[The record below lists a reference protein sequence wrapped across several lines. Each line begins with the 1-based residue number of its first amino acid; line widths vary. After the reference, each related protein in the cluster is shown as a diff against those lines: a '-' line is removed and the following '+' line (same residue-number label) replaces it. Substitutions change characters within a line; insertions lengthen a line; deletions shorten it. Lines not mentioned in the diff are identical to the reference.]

1 MLMQVGDPD
10 IDHKCWQR
18 PEDMDE
24 KRPSF
29 KLTTKS
35 PGSDIAGEVAA
46 AMASASLVF
55 RKDNASYSDELLT
68 HAKELFDFA
77 DSHQGLYTVSF
88 PDAETYY
95 NSTGY
100 GDELLWAASW
110 LLHATGKEK
119 YLTYVTGSAG
129 ENFAEWGE
137 APAWFS
143 WDNKLPGVQ
152 VCHLKL
158 ILG

>member
-1 MLMQVGDPD
+1 MDE
-10 IDHKCWQR
+10 QR
-18 PEDMDE
+18 P
-24 KRPSF
+24 SL

-35 PGSDIAGEVAA
+35 PGSDIAAEVAA

-55 RKDNASYSDELLT
+55 RKDDASYSSELVK
-68 HAKELFDFA
+68 HAKELFKFA
-77 DSHQGLYTVSF
+77 DSYQGLYTASF
-88 PDAETYY
+88 PAGETYY

-110 LLHATGKEK
+110 LFHATGKEE
-119 YLTYVTGSAG
+119 YLTYVTGPAG
-129 ENFAEWGE
+129 ENYAEWGE

-152 VCHLKL
+152 VCPV
-158 ILG
+158 LGL